1 MYRSLVLAWPLP
13 LFSELFNTF
22 AEFLDG
28 FPKID
33 TDFSMFLGVVYMWRP
48 TPGDLSLQ
56 QVKHLYLQ
64 YLKRFRIRVR
74 SSHIVVISRHDLIG
88 QLSAQISALNM
99 CVCLYTIRR
108 ISTSSSQPQPEQGL
122 RMIEAIVWE
131 VENSTLTKPLNMGI
145 QTFGFRSIKYVLPK
159 YLNIQHYHCQFVQ
172 LFFKMVKHPIIL

>member
-13 LFSELFNTF
+13 LFSELFINF

-74 SSHIVVISRHDLIG
+74 SSHIVVISRHDLIWH
-88 QLSAQISALNM
+88 LSALRFQHWI
-99 CVCLYTIRR
+99 CVCVFIPLEGYLHHPP
-108 ISTSSSQPQPEQGL
+108 SLNLNKASLWL
-122 RMIEAIVWE
+122 R
-131 VENSTLTKPLNMGI
+131 PLCG
-145 QTFGFRSIKYVLPK
+145 RSK
-159 YLNIQHYHCQFVQ
+159 IQHWQNPLIWVSRRLDFS
-172 LFFKMVKHPIIL
+172 P